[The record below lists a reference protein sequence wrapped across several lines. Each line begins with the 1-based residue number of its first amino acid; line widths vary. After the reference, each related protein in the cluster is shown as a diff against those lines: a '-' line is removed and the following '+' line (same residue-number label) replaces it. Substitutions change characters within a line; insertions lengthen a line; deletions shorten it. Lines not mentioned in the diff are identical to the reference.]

1 MITRFLSSNC
11 SYKVALS
18 FIFAYCALLT
28 TTWAQSVTLQGVQQG
43 SAHWTIT
50 GTCTPGAGK
59 VTLQLTPI
67 ALTPANY
74 NGPKTYVTTL
84 LQGLGGAAVTVATAA
99 TSTGGH
105 CKTGGANKSWL
116 MKKSEWAPGQWELIL
131 KQGSSQSTPLTV
143 NL

>member
-1 MITRFLSSNC
+1 MKTSLPSILRSIKLAAAACVATLAFLPT
-11 SYKVALS
+11 A
-18 FIFAYCALLT
+18 
-28 TTWAQSVTLQGVQQG
+28 WAQAVSLQGVQQG
-43 SAHWTIT
+43 NAHWTIT

-84 LQGLGGAAVTVATAA
+84 LQGLGGAAVTVTSASG
-99 TSTGGH
+99 STGGH
-105 CKTGGANKSWL
+105 CKAGGANKSWL
-116 MKKSEWAPGQWELIL
+116 MKKSDWAPGQWELIL
-131 KQGSSQSTPLTV
+131 KQGSAQSAPLTV